1 MFRFSHC
8 LYFNKRP
15 LTGAIIFAVISLVFF
30 CGVTLAETINRVVAI
45 VNKEVVTLHEL
56 NKKIEELTGL
66 NPEAVKTKAE
76 NRFHETRQMI
86 LELLINEKLTQE
98 KILEMQISVSPKE
111 IDAAVEN
118 VKSDNHWTQE
128 DLLARLK
135 NERIPY
141 EKYRDNIKKEIER
154 VKLISFVVKSKII
167 ITDELVKQYYENHKS
182 EFGSEEEV
190 HLGSIFLSSKNPE
203 EPKNKA
209 SDLYRKGEDIL
220 KRLRQGEDFGKL
232 AREFSQG
239 PASEAGG
246 DLGRFQTAQL
256 EPNLKKIISDL
267 PEGGIS
273 DLIIRPDGIQIVRVI
288 QKLGGKTKSFEE
300 AKGAVYNL
308 LYKEEINKRYNS
320 WIQDLRQNSY
330 IKIVF

>member
-1 MFRFSHC
+1 MFRFSHW
-8 LYFNKRP
+8 LYFNKGP
-15 LTGAIIFAVISLVFF
+15 LTGAIIFAVISLVCF

-66 NPEAVKTKAE
+66 NPEDVKTKDE
-76 NRFHETRQMI
+76 SRFHETRSMI

-98 KILEMQISVSPKE
+98 KILEMGISVSPKE

-154 VKLISFVVKSKII
+154 FKLISFVVKSKII
-167 ITDELVKQYYENHKS
+167 ITDELVRQYYENHKS
-182 EFGSEEEV
+182 ELGSEEEV

-273 DLIIRPDGIQIVRVI
+273 DLVIRPDGIQIVRVI

-300 AKGAVYNL
+300 AKSAVYNL

-320 WIQDLRQNSY
+320 WIQDLRQKSY